1 MNSDTFAAYQGGTGR
16 NALLSQ
22 TLASTT
28 ETAIA
33 LGNDSGSTTLAAV
46 LPVPQQTGI
55 VGISNPLDYNAN
67 SATLSSG
74 LGNAGG
80 YIQRTRPYFQ
90 SGSFDAD
97 HPFRYRWVGRGS
109 AVANAGNTLTLRV
122 YQGVTPQAT
131 TGGVIG
137 TAGNIVATTAA
148 IATASSANLSFL
160 IEVTMA
166 WDSTQQLLHGWFLTS
181 VLYNNV
187 TTFTTSSALSHNT
200 SVTTAAGLSFFPTVQ
215 WGNAVGG
222 TIVSTETAME
232 QV

>member
-1 MNSDTFAAYQGGTGR
+1 MNSDTFAAFQGGTGR

-22 TLASTT
+22 ILASTT
-28 ETAIA
+28 ETAI
-33 LGNDSGSTTLAAV
+33 GVGVDSGSTTVAAA
-46 LPVPQQTGI
+46 LLLPQQAAI
-55 VGISNPLDYNAN
+55 VGSSNPLDPNS
-67 SATLSSG
+67 SATTLSGG

-80 YIQRTRPYFQ
+80 YPQRSRPYFQ
-90 SGSFDAD
+90 SGSFDSD
-97 HPFRYRWVGRGS
+97 HPFRVRWVGRGA

-122 YQGVTPQAT
+122 YQGLAQAT

-148 IATASSANLSFL
+148 IATASTANLSFVV
-160 IEVTMA
+160 EVTVA

-187 TTFTTSSALSHNT
+187 TTFTTSTALSHNT

-222 TIVSTETAME
+222 TIVSTEFAAE